1 MKILISES
9 QNSRL
14 MEIFN
19 NYMSKLN
26 FGHDDQETSIWVTLN
41 KDLVLYYDFKGEILH
56 IHKPFY
62 EMLKSAFPFIEN
74 YDLVSW
80 FEKTYNVDVV
90 HLNGY

>member
-14 MEIFN
+14 MEIFYD
-19 NYMSKLN
+19 YMSKLKLDR
-26 FGHDDQETSIWVTLN
+26 DDYETSIWVKFN
-41 KDLVLYYDFKGEILH
+41 RELVIYYDYRGEKLFINDN
-56 IHKPFY
+56 FY
-62 EMLKSAFPFIEN
+62 EMLKSSFPFIEI

-80 FEKTYNVDVV
+80 FEKTYNVNVT